1 MLKLFANLRLKKSQ
15 FISMQLFLKLSLF
28 LILFAL
34 ISSGIS
40 VWFDDKRQNI
50 SYQLAESRQQ
60 QELFREAYERLW
72 DEFFSLQKSKVALVQ
87 YSNIVEIKNNATNRN
102 NLVCIYDHFKASE
115 GDATFVSV
123 LESGKQFLTPKQL
136 TESRLLYLE
145 AESKALIQEAKS
157 GFFTYCSELDYLNAG
172 QALDAAT
179 EKIRTL
185 IILSRELKVV
195 LEKRISEQSLA
206 LTQNYKS
213 SNIAILIG
221 FLLQLFVFCVLSVVD
236 IQTSIFRR
244 IEK

>member
-1 MLKLFANLRLKKSQ
+1 MLKLLANLRLKKSQ

-145 AESKALIQEAKS
+145 AESKALIQEVKS
-157 GFFTYCSELDYLNAG
+157 GFVTYCSELDYLNAG

-195 LEKRISEQSLA
+195 LEKQISEQSLA

>member
-1 MLKLFANLRLKKSQ
+1 MLKLLASLRLKKSQ

-115 GDATFVSV
+115 GDATFVAV
-123 LESGKQFLTPKQL
+123 LQSGKQFLTPKQL
-136 TESRLLYLE
+136 TESGLLYLE
-145 AESKALIQEAKS
+145 AESKALIQEVKS
-157 GFFTYCSELDYLNAG
+157 GFVTYCSELDYLDVG
-172 QALDAAT
+172 QAVDAAT
-179 EKIRTL
+179 EKIRAL